1 MRTKLKS
8 ILTVALAA
16 AIIFGFAIWGTL
28 KKDDAQSL
36 SERRALATM
45 PSATITAFI

>member
-28 KKDDAQSL
+28 K
-36 SERRALATM
+36 RPTRN
-45 PSATITAFI
+45 PSAKGARW